1 MELRLRA
8 GEVTALLG
16 ENGAGKSTLVKILT
30 GIYHPDAGLIRIDGT
45 AVRLG
50 SPSDAW
56 RAGITAIHQE
66 TVMFDELTVTENIFM
81 GHPILRAP
89 RLGLLDRDAMRARA
103 AELLA
108 RLEVAISPDAKLK
121 DLSIAQRHIV
131 EVARALSHEARI
143 VIMDEPTAALSRA
156 EIQDLFKIVRQLRAA
171 GKAVLFI
178 SHKLDEVFQIADR
191 YTVFRDGRFVGE
203 GEVAAVSEPELIRLM
218 VGRELE
224 QIFPK
229 VEVPLGEVAL
239 EVEDLSHPT
248 EFDGVSFTLRRG
260 EILGFYGLVGAGRSE
275 VMQAIFGIT
284 RPSRGRIRVEGEEV
298 RITAPR
304 DAIRAGITY
313 VPEERQR
320 QGAVLPLSIKANI
333 TLPFLDRVARWGFLD
348 RGRELE
354 VARRYGERLDVRAA
368 AWEQRL
374 EELSGGNQQK
384 VVIGK
389 WLATEPRI
397 VILDEPTK
405 GIDVGSKAA
414 VHGFMTELV
423 QQGLAVILVTSELPE
438 ALGMAD
444 RIVVM
449 YQGRVRARFERA
461 DATPE
466 AVVAA
471 AIGSGGVAA

>member
-1 MELRLRA
+1 
-8 GEVTALLG
+8 VTALVG

-30 GIYHPDAGLIRIDGT
+30 GIYHPDAGTIRIDGQE
-45 AVRLG
+45 VRLG

-66 TVMFDELTVTENIFM
+66 TVMFDELSVSENIFM
-81 GHPILRAP
+81 GHPLLRMP
-89 RLGLLDRDAMRARA
+89 GLGLLDRDAMRARA

-108 RLEVAISPDAKLK
+108 RLEVPLAPDARLK

-156 EIQDLFKIVRQLRAA
+156 EIQDLFKIVRQLRAE

-203 GEVAAVSEPELIRLM
+203 GQVADVTERELIRLM
-218 VGRELE
+218 VGRSLE

-229 VEVPLGEVAL
+229 VAVPLGPVAL
-239 EVEDLSHPT
+239 EVLDLSHPT
-248 EFDGVSFTLRRG
+248 EFDGVSFALREG

-284 RPSRGRIRVEGEEV
+284 RPSRGRIRVKGEDV
-298 RITAPR
+298 RIAAPR

-320 QGAVLPLSIKANI
+320 QGAVLRLSIKANI
-333 TLPFLDRVARWGFLD
+333 TLPFLDRVARWGLLD
-348 RGRELE
+348 SARELE

-368 AWEQRL
+368 AWEQPL

-389 WLATEPRI
+389 WLATEPKI

-423 QQGLAVILVTSELPE
+423 RQGLAVILVSSELPE
-438 ALGMAD
+438 VLGMAD
-444 RIVVM
+444 RIIVM
-449 YQGRVRARFERA
+449 YQGRVRARFERQ

-471 AIGSGGVAA
+471 AIGSAGEHA